1 MEALDKKDLL
11 QYLQTQHLM
20 AIATAG
26 ETPWASTVFFVAD
39 GSLNLYFVSSPS
51 SNHGKHIAKNSQL
64 AVAIFDSRQQ
74 VNDQKIGVQMKGKVV
89 LVTDPFDVGE
99 ALRLWNAHNPGFEH
113 IITTDNMAN
122 GTIHSKVYKIFPTY
136 AKFFNEKLYGPEGE
150 RELFIS

>member
-1 MEALDKKDLL
+1 METMDKKDLL

-20 AIATAG
+20 VIATVGDA
-26 ETPWASTVFFVAD
+26 PWASTVFFVAD
-39 GSLNLYFVSSPS
+39 EALNLYFVSDPS

-74 VNDQKIGVQMKGKVV
+74 VSDQKIGVQMKGKVV
-89 LVTDPFDVGE
+89 QVTDPADIGE

-113 IITTDNMAN
+113 VITVENMEK
-122 GTIHSKVYKIFPTY
+122 GTIHSKVYKISPTY

-150 RELFIS
+150 RELRF